1 MLIPFVWL
9 YRLITGST
17 DGIIFAA
24 RIVYILM
31 HAGATI
37 VIYTKLRKF
46 GFLSVFGCALYFLYT
61 PFNIMALSYDSMG
74 VELLLL
80 AGVLLATADYEKKI
94 QLIFSGLAFA
104 GAVLCNPYLASLW
117 LLYAACMGAHLL
129 LKNKD
134 ISIALKSEMF
144 SVRAFLFFTA
154 GVAALAVLFL
164 IFTLTRIGFGDI
176 FANLPQGAVLLQIV
190 VRAAS
195 AFPLCALC
203 LRRDARRN
211 AFR

>member
-1 MLIPFVWL
+1 
-9 YRLITGST
+9 
-17 DGIIFAA
+17 
-24 RIVYILM
+24 
-31 HAGATI
+31 
-37 VIYTKLRKF
+37 
-46 GFLSVFGCALYFLYT
+46 
-61 PFNIMALSYDSMG
+61 MALSYDSMG

-80 AGVLLATADYEKKI
+80 AGVLLATADYEKKL

-154 GVAALAVLFL
+154 GVAALAVVFL
-164 IFTLTRIGFGDI
+164 IFTLYHR
-176 FANLPQGAVLLQIV
+176 LEQGAVLLQIV